1 MSTNKNLTPEQ
12 ELQVLKAE
20 NAKLK
25 ARNADLYR
33 DCVAFAKL
41 IKAGAKK
48 EEQIDELQKE
58 IIMLRSKVDNM
69 KQNSYSKINTDYQK
83 EIYTPVFSRDDSDSD
98 SEYEDVS
105 SSSYADDFETT
116 DIADDENEII
126 NDEVA
131 EDTVTYNPR
140 VHYIDQETFE
150 QQNID
155 NIDSLSNFKKE
166 KKEKVK
172 TKNASG
178 QYKAPRIAVSVLLVL
193 SVLVNLVSGVAY
205 LFSTAYKDYTF
216 MGYRFAAVQNNA
228 MMPEINTSDAVLI
241 KYCNFEGLAI
251 DSLVV
256 TTKDGKSLARIT
268 DLAVSDGV
276 AVATVQDKKGSYEIN
291 ANEFVGKV
299 TLTVPLLGSIVHY
312 ASANAYNYTAIS
324 LSVTLF
330 FIACLLLIPSDKP
343 KKAKFGKDYT
353 AAEFTI

>member
-1 MSTNKNLTPEQ
+1 MPNNKNMTPEQ
-12 ELQVLKAE
+12 ELQALKAE

-58 IIMLRSKVDNM
+58 IIMLRSQVETL
-69 KQNSYSKINTDYQK
+69 KQTSYSNYIPSFQK
-83 EIYTPVFSRDDSDSD
+83 ETYTPVFSNSTNELEE
-98 SEYEDVS
+98 EYEDVS
-105 SSSYADDFETT
+105 SNAYASDTAFDV
-116 DIADDENEII
+116 ADNGVDNT
-126 NDEVA
+126 V

-150 QQNID
+150 QQNMD
-155 NIDSLSNFKKE
+155 NLDSIADAKPRKE
-166 KKEKVK
+166 KKPKAKKAAE
-172 TKNASG
+172 
-178 QYKAPRIAVSVLLVL
+178 QYRAPRIAVSVLLAL
-193 SVLVNLVSGVAY
+193 SIFVTVISGISY
-205 LFSTAYKDYTF
+205 LFSTTYKDYTVL
-216 MGYRFAAVQNNA
+216 GYRFAAVQNNA
-228 MMPEINTSDAVLI
+228 MLPEINMSDAVLI

-256 TTKDGKSLARIT
+256 TTKDTRSLARIT

-276 AVATVQDKKGSYEIN
+276 AVATVEDKKGSYEIS
-291 ANEFVGKV
+291 AGEFVGKV
-299 TLTVPLLGSIVHY
+299 TMTIPLLGSIVHY
-312 ASANAYNYTAIS
+312 ASANSYNYMAI
-324 LSVTLF
+324 VVCITLF
-330 FIACLLLIPSDKP
+330 FVACLLLIPSDKP